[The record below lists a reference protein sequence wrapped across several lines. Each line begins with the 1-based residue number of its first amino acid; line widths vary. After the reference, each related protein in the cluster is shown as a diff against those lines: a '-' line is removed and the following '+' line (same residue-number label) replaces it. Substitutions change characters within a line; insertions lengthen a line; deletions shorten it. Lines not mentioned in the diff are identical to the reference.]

1 MLLMPNFISSILR
14 CFGFKKTE
22 QNTSKPNN
30 PYLGLRE
37 MVLTLDPSNLGV
49 TRESNNIWGVL
60 METTY
65 PEATVTLVTLADGTV
80 SLYFSNGGGIIG
92 LGQHE
97 GPRKACVEFLSI
109 AHNYLNQATPV
120 NSFPLPA
127 VGQTIFYFLTFDGA
141 FMAEAK
147 KVDLGNNRLPLSL
160 FFHKAHEVI
169 TQIRIVD
176 EKLKKTGY
184 PGSFKAPDH

>member
-1 MLLMPNFISSILR
+1 MPNFISSILQY
-14 CFGFKKTE
+14 FGFKKTE
-22 QNTSKPNN
+22 QNTSKPKN

-37 MVLTLDPSNLGV
+37 MVLTLDPTKLGV

-65 PEATVTLVTLADGTV
+65 PKATVTLVTLADGTV

-92 LGQHE
+92 LGQNE
-97 GPRKACVEFLSI
+97 GPRKACFEFLSI

-120 NSFPLPA
+120 NSFPLPT

-141 FMAEAK
+141 FMAQAK
-147 KVDLGNNRLPLSL
+147 EVDFGNNRLPISP

-176 EKLKKTGY
+176 EKLKKTGN
-184 PGSFKAPDH
+184 PGSFKAPDR